1 MAADCKVVS
10 KRFGLPL
17 EVDLTFS
24 ANYYGEKIT
33 IFEKG
38 WRLREGYEIHARPL
52 GGEGRTDAS
61 TSSGSDS
68 SLASDT
74 SSSDSSDE
82 D

>member
-1 MAADCKVVS
+1 MAADFKVVS

-17 EVDLTFS
+17 EVDLAFS

-33 IFEKG
+33 IIEEG
-38 WRLREGYEIHARPL
+38 WRIREGYEIHARQL
-52 GGEGRTDAS
+52 GGEGRTNGS

-68 SLASDT
+68 SLSSDT